1 MLHMGR
7 FRLAVYALLAIA
19 VFWFLMSGT
28 NKGRVVP
35 DKLADVQAQPQS
47 ILLPKATTISPLK
60 SSSGVIAINVPNDF
74 RLLPVGQKFSIKT
87 NMQNTQTLVV
97 LEVISSSVSSN
108 FVLITASSSP
118 GATSVITLTDS
129 LTNILIKTANNDFE
143 YSGSDFKGVVDQV
156 RDLNLDDDIQFDEAE
171 EPFILDDGSPE
182 LREERLES

>member
-1 MLHMGR
+1 MGR

-60 SSSGVIAINVPNDF
+60 PPPAVIAISDPNDF
-74 RLLPVGQKFSIKT
+74 RLLAVGQKFSIKT
-87 NMQNTQTLVV
+87 NTQNTQALVV
-97 LEVISSSVSSN
+97 LDVISSSVSSN
-108 FVLITASSSP
+108 FILITASSSP

-129 LTNILIKTANNDFE
+129 LTNILIKTANNVFE
-143 YSGSDFKGVVDQV
+143 YSGSDFNGVVDQV
-156 RDLNLDDDIQFDEAE
+156 GDLNLDDDIDYDEPKKLMPIQSLIPE
-171 EPFILDDGSPE
+171 ELME
-182 LREERLES
+182 

>member
-1 MLHMGR
+1 MGR

-87 NMQNTQTLVV
+87 NMQNTQALVV
-97 LEVISSSVSSN
+97 LDVISSSVSSN
-108 FVLITASSSP
+108 FILITASSSP
-118 GATSVITLTDS
+118 GYTSVITLTDT
-129 LTNILIKTANNDFE
+129 LTNILIKTADNVFE

-156 RDLNLDDDIQFDEAE
+156 RDLNLDDDIHFDDPGAIII
-171 EPFILDDGSPE
+171 PDDVLPE
-182 LREERLES
+182 VRLEP